1 MDEAC
6 ATDLSELKR
15 ATFPEE
21 PTLTAEPTA
30 TASTIA
36 SMTSRSRATRFQPA
50 FAKPAGNTT
59 ISAEPTATVDD
70 TSSTIPSYY
79 FRSPSPTIQVG

>member
-21 PTLTAEPTA
+21 PTLTAEPNA
-30 TASTIA
+30 TTSTIA
-36 SMTSRSRATRFQPA
+36 SMTSRSRATRF
-50 FAKPAGNTT
+50 
-59 ISAEPTATVDD
+59 
-70 TSSTIPSYY
+70 
-79 FRSPSPTIQVG
+79 